1 MTQYSCK
8 IIGGRMRAQ
17 RQKRNMSLEQL
28 AQETNLTKSF
38 LSQVER
44 GKANLSIRSLAAIS
58 DALKVPMLFFFMES
72 DEDQTVR
79 RSSELRRL
87 AVPDSRF
94 EMDVIWF
101 GTNRKLEVMVGRLA
115 AGEWSGDVPNSHHAN
130 EFTVIE
136 ECIYVLQGQA
146 ELELGDE
153 HHILDAGDSAYFNG
167 SVPHRFKALGSQELL
182 LLFAIT
188 PSVLAR

>member
-1 MTQYSCK
+1 MTHYRCE

-28 AQETNLTKSF
+28 AQETGLTKSF

-44 GKANLSIRSLAAIS
+44 GKANLSIRSLSAIS
-58 DALKVPMLFFFMES
+58 AALKVPMLFFFMES
-72 DEDQTVR
+72 DEDQIVR
-79 RSSELRRL
+79 RGSELKRVS
-87 AVPDSRF
+87 VPDSRF
-94 EMDVIWF
+94 QMDVIWF

-115 AGEWSGDVPNSHHAN
+115 PGEWSGDMPSSHHAT

-136 ECIYVLQGQA
+136 ECIYVLHGQA

-153 HHILDAGDSAYFNG
+153 HHILEAGDSAYFNG
-167 SVPHRFKALGSQELL
+167 SVPHRFRALGSEELM